1 MTAKIVYQGKLRT
14 SCEHLASGNLITTD
28 APIDNKGKGEYF
40 SPTDLVATAMGSCA
54 LTIMGIYCQENN
66 IDFDQAQI
74 DVTKIMESN
83 PRRIETIILKVDLS
97 GNNWDEKT
105 VHKVIQAGKSCPVAK
120 TLGENVKIEWE
131 ITW

>member
-1 MTAKIVYQGKLRT
+1 MTSKIVYNGNLRT
-14 SCEHLASGNLITTD
+14 TGEHLASGNKLITD

-54 LTIMGIYCQENN
+54 LTIMGIYCQEHAIAFENGVVE
-66 IDFDQAQI
+66 
-74 DVTKIMESN
+74 VTKVMGSN
-83 PRRIETIILKVDLS
+83 PRRIETIILKVDIT

-120 TLGENVKIEWE
+120 TLGDNVKIEWE
-131 ITW
+131 IIW

>member
-14 SCEHLASGNLITTD
+14 SCEHLASGNVITTD

-54 LTIMGIYCQENN
+54 LTIMGIYCQEHN
-66 IDFDQAQI
+66 IDFDHAQI
-74 DVTKIMESN
+74 DVTKIMASN

>member
-14 SCEHLASGNLITTD
+14 SCEHLASGNVITTD

-40 SPTDLVATAMGSCA
+40 SPTDLVATAIGSCA
-54 LTIMGIYCQENN
+54 LTIMGIYCQEHN

-74 DVTKIMESN
+74 DVTKIMASN

>member
-1 MTAKIVYQGKLRT
+1 MTSKIVYNGKLRT
-14 SCEHLASGNLITTD
+14 TCEHLASGNKIITD

-54 LTIMGIYCQENN
+54 LTIMGIYCQEHS
-66 IDFDQAQI
+66 IDFDHGTVE
-74 DVTKIMESN
+74 VTKVMGSN
-83 PRRIETIILKVDLS
+83 PRRIETIILKVDLT
-97 GNNWDEKT
+97 GNNWDEIT

-120 TLGENVKIEWE
+120 TLGDNVKIEWE

>member
-1 MTAKIVYQGKLRT
+1 MTSKIVYQGKLRT
-14 SCEHLASGNLITTD
+14 TCEHLASGNVITTD
-28 APIDNKGKGEYF
+28 APIDNKGKGKYF

-54 LTIMGIYCQENN
+54 LTIMGIYCQEHNV
-66 IDFDQAQI
+66 DFDQAQI
-74 DVTKIMESN
+74 DVTKIMASN

>member
-14 SCEHLASGNLITTD
+14 SCEHLASGNVITTD

-54 LTIMGIYCQENN
+54 LTIMGIYCQEHSIN
-66 IDFDQAQI
+66 FDQAQI
-74 DVTKIMESN
+74 DVTKIMASN

>member
-14 SCEHLASGNLITTD
+14 SCEHLASGNVITTD

-54 LTIMGIYCQENN
+54 LTIMGIYCQEHN

-74 DVTKIMESN
+74 DVTKIMASN
-83 PRRIETIILKVDLS
+83 PRRIESIILKVDLS

>member
-14 SCEHLASGNLITTD
+14 TCEHLASGNVITTD

-54 LTIMGIYCQENN
+54 LTIMGIYCQEHN

-74 DVTKIMESN
+74 DVSKIMASN

>member
-1 MTAKIVYQGKLRT
+1 MTSKIVYNGKLRT
-14 SCEHLASGNLITTD
+14 TCEHLASENKIITD
-28 APIDNKGKGEYF
+28 APTDNKGMGEYF

-54 LTIMGIYCQENN
+54 LTIMGIYCQEHS
-66 IDFDQAQI
+66 IDFDHGTVE
-74 DVTKIMESN
+74 VTKVMGSN
-83 PRRIETIILKVDLS
+83 PRRIETIILTVDLT

-120 TLGENVKIEWE
+120 TLGDNVRIEWE

>member
-14 SCEHLASGNLITTD
+14 SCEHLASGNVITTD

-54 LTIMGIYCQENN
+54 LTIMGIYCQEHN

-74 DVTKIMESN
+74 DVTKIMASN

-105 VHKVIQAGKSCPVAK
+105 VHKVIQAGKSCPVGK

>member
-14 SCEHLASGNLITTD
+14 SCEHLASGNVITTD

-54 LTIMGIYCQENN
+54 LSIMGIYCQEHS

-74 DVTKIMESN
+74 DVTKIMASN

>member
-1 MTAKIVYQGKLRT
+1 MTSKIVYNGKLRT
-14 SCEHLASGNLITTD
+14 TCEHLASGNKIITD

-54 LTIMGIYCQENN
+54 LTIMGIYCQEHSIYFNHGTVE
-66 IDFDQAQI
+66 
-74 DVTKIMESN
+74 VTKVMGSN
-83 PRRIETIILKVDLS
+83 PRRIETIILKVDLT
-97 GNNWDEKT
+97 GNKWDEKT

-120 TLGENVKIEWE
+120 TLGDNVKIEWE

>member
-1 MTAKIVYQGKLRT
+1 MTSKLIYLGNLRT
-14 SCEHLASGNLITTD
+14 TCEHVSSGNEILTD

-54 LTIMGIYCQENN
+54 LTIMGIYCQEHGIAFENG
-66 IDFDQAQI
+66 IVE
-74 DVTKIMESN
+74 VTKIMASN
-83 PRRIETIILKVDLS
+83 PRRIETIILKVDIT

-120 TLGENVKIEWE
+120 TLGDNVKIEWE
-131 ITW
+131 IIW

>member
-1 MTAKIVYQGKLRT
+1 MTAKIVYLGKLRT
-14 SCEHLASGNLITTD
+14 TCEHLASGNVITTD

-40 SPTDLVATAMGSCA
+40 SPTDLVATAIGSCA
-54 LTIMGIYCQENN
+54 LTIMGIYCQEHN

-74 DVTKIMESN
+74 DVTKIMASN

>member
-14 SCEHLASGNLITTD
+14 SCEHLASGNVITTD

-54 LTIMGIYCQENN
+54 LTIMGIYCQEHN

-74 DVTKIMESN
+74 DVTKIMASN

>member
-14 SCEHLASGNLITTD
+14 TCEHLTSGNVIKTD

-54 LTIMGIYCQENN
+54 LTIMGIYCQEHN

-74 DVTKIMESN
+74 DVTKIMASN

>member
-14 SCEHLASGNLITTD
+14 SCEHLASGNVITTD
-28 APIDNKGKGEYF
+28 APLDNKGKGEYF

-54 LTIMGIYCQENN
+54 LTIMGIYCQEHS

-74 DVTKIMESN
+74 DVTKIMASN

>member
-14 SCEHLASGNLITTD
+14 TCEHLASGNVITTD

-40 SPTDLVATAMGSCA
+40 SPTDLVANAMGSCA
-54 LTIMGIYCQENN
+54 LTIMGIYCQEHN

-74 DVTKIMESN
+74 DVTKIMASN
-83 PRRIETIILKVDLS
+83 PRRIETIILKVDFS

>member
-1 MTAKIVYQGKLRT
+1 MA
-14 SCEHLASGNLITTD
+14 
-28 APIDNKGKGEYF
+28 
-40 SPTDLVATAMGSCA
+40 
-54 LTIMGIYCQENN
+54 
-66 IDFDQAQI
+66 
-74 DVTKIMESN
+74 SN

>member
-14 SCEHLASGNLITTD
+14 TCEHLASGNLITTD

-54 LTIMGIYCQENN
+54 LTIMGIYCQEHS

-74 DVTKIMESN
+74 DVTKIMASN

>member
-14 SCEHLASGNLITTD
+14 TCEHLASGNVITTD

-54 LTIMGIYCQENN
+54 LTIMGIYCQEHN

-74 DVTKIMESN
+74 DVTKIMASN